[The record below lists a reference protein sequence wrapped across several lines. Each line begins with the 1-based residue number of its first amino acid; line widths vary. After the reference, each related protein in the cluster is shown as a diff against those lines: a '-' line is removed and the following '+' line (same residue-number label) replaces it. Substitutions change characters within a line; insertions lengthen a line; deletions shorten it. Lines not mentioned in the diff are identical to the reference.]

1 MAFAGSDNAF
11 GAGIGPGLLSQN
23 NTDMVYS
30 GHKFFASSQG
40 NDNNPPNY
48 FADPDGIVRR
58 GMGAFVGSGTALSP
72 TSNNN
77 GGFHGLPVVE
87 TTVGLPMAR
96 IYSWASTKTSPMP
109 GGSPPGVRTITAYV
123 RPASATSTPQ
133 NLSQAQSRPY
143 FLHRPFYS
151 VAELGYVFSDTPWRN
166 LDFST
171 AESGN
176 TALLDV
182 FCINDAD
189 NTEGLVAGKVN
200 LNTRQVPVLQAIL
213 AGAYID
219 PVQPASTTNVT
230 AQIQGDV
237 AANSTAKQLA
247 VALVTRT
254 QTVDPLRNVAELVG
268 KWKTSR
274 AILSISGTKNN
285 PPPLASPYFDGKR
298 SYSGFSGGDWPAT
311 ISAGVRK
318 PQVTSPAVDVYSAYM
333 GDPKFPPNPT
343 SLNGARESM
352 TNIQRFREAPIR
364 ALAGAG
370 QTRIWNLMIDI
381 IAQTG
386 RFPAGAAGLEKF
398 AVDGEQRLWV
408 HVAIDRLTGKVI
420 DKQIEVVRE

>member
-1 MAFAGSDNAF
+1 
-11 GAGIGPGLLSQN
+11 
-23 NTDMVYS
+23 
-30 GHKFFASSQG
+30 
-40 NDNNPPNY
+40 
-48 FADPDGIVRR
+48 
-58 GMGAFVGSGTALSP
+58 MGAFVGSGTASSP
-72 TSNNN
+72 TYNTN

-96 IYSWASTKTSPMP
+96 IYDWNTPRPANINRPPSPI
-109 GGSPPGVRTITAYV
+109 RTITKYQ
-123 RPASATSTPQ
+123 RSASATSTPQ

-143 FLHRPFYS
+143 FLHRPFHS

-189 NTEGLVAGKVN
+189 NTEGMVAGKVN

-219 PVQPASTTNVT
+219 PVQPVSSNVT

-268 KWKTSR
+268 KWKTNR
-274 AILSISGTKNN
+274 AILAMPGTRGNQ
-285 PPPLASPYFDGKR
+285 PPLASPYFDGKR
-298 SYSGFSGGDWPAT
+298 SYSGFSGGDWPAGA
-311 ISAGVRK
+311 SSGVRK
-318 PQVTSPAVDVYSAYM
+318 PQRTTPAVDVYSAYV
-333 GDPKFPPNPT
+333 GDPRFSTN
-343 SLNGARESM
+343 SLLNGAREAM

-370 QTRIWNLMIDI
+370 QTRVWNLMIDV
-381 IAQTG
+381 IAQSG
-386 RFPAGAAGLEKF
+386 RFPTAATGLEKF
-398 AVDGEQRLWV
+398 TVDGEQRLWV
-408 HVAIDRLTGKVI
+408 HVAIDRFTGKVI